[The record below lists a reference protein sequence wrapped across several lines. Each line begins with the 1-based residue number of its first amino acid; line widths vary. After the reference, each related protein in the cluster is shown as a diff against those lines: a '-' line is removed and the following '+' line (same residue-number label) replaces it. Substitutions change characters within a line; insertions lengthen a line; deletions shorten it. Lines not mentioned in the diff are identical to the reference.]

1 MHLKQ
6 NAMRAVLY
14 NRRTLEG
21 SRILNEGGL
30 VSATKLGRHGQRDG
44 EGYDVK
50 KIGRLLLDC

>member
-1 MHLKQ
+1 
-6 NAMRAVLY
+6 MRAVLY

-50 KIGRLLLDC
+50 KVGRLLLDC